1 MNVGSD
7 PMSRFR
13 IVLALALIA
22 ACGRGVQAADLDP
35 ALAPGQNFD
44 LHSYRLQTLDDH
56 LQFKQVSPIGSYQD
70 PFFFTQ
76 PGAGAMN
83 FRVPSGAGHTGGSE
97 FPRVELREIDSW
109 MMGLPDGA
117 LHRET
122 IRLRVVSEPATGR
135 LIFAQIHGEEISG
148 TELLKM
154 RWSHG
159 EIIMAVKKH
168 PGDGEEKISL
178 LRGLTLGDAIE
189 CRLELINEK
198 LTVNLRSGDRAA
210 ERSFDYDKESWKNV
224 PLYFKAGNYAQDKD
238 VDGSAAIVSIE
249 RLELAR

>member
-1 MNVGSD
+1 MNMGGDGMLS
-7 PMSRFR
+7 FK
-13 IVLALALIA
+13 IVLALALTA
-22 ACGRGVQAADLDP
+22 ACGGVQAAGLDA

-44 LHSYRLQTLDDH
+44 LHSYRLQTLDSH
-56 LQFKQVSPIGSYQD
+56 LQFKQVSPIESYQD

-76 PGAGAMN
+76 PSAGAIN
-83 FRVPSGAGHTGGSE
+83 FRVPSGAGHTGGSKY
-97 FPRVELREIDSW
+97 PRVELREIDSW

-117 LHRET
+117 LHRQT
-122 IRLRVVSEPATGR
+122 MTLRVVSEPAMGR
-135 LIFAQIHGEEISG
+135 LIFAQIHGERTSG

-178 LRGLTLGDAIE
+178 LQGLSLGDAIE
-189 CRLELINEK
+189 CRVELNNER
-198 LTVNLRSGDRAA
+198 LTVDVSSGDRAA
-210 ERSFDYDKESWKNV
+210 QRSFDYDKESWKNV
-224 PLYFKAGNYAQDKD
+224 PLYFKAGNYAQDGD
-238 VDGSAAIVSIE
+238 VDGSVSVVSIE